1 MFEVHVFGAER
12 MPSAAAYSAAK
23 AAIVSLSE
31 SLRAELAPDGIE
43 VVLFAP
49 PHTST
54 DGGRAWP
61 LEGPRV
67 HTPEWV
73 AGELL
78 DTLRRG
84 RASRLAGGS
93 SRVLLAIRRIAPA
106 YAAYLM
112 RGIGLRAVAKA
123 EAQRS
128 RAA

>member
-67 HTPEWV
+67 HTPEWA

-84 RASRLAGGS
+84 RA